1 MDKQLK
7 VDLVMAQGI
16 TFLAKGKSNHWIA
29 MDGPEEFGGSSA
41 GSKPME
47 ILLMGLAGCTGMDV
61 VTILNKKRVNLVDFK
76 MELLADRTE
85 EHPQVLTKI
94 TIVYKISGKNI
105 KEADVQR
112 AIELSTEKYCGA
124 INTLK
129 HSVEIIQ
136 NYEII
141 EV

>member
-1 MDKQLK
+1 MDKQIK

-16 TFLAKGKSNHWIA
+16 TFLAKGNSNHWVA

-47 ILLMGLAGCTGMDV
+47 MFMMGLAGCTGMDV
-61 VTILNKKRVNLVDFK
+61 VTILNKKRVNLIDFK
-76 MELLADRTE
+76 MELLADRKE
-85 EHPQVLTKI
+85 EYPQVLTKI
-94 TIVYKISGKNI
+94 TIVYKIYGKNI
-105 KEADVQR
+105 KEADVKR
-112 AIELSTEKYCGA
+112 AIELSTDKYCGA

-129 HSVEIIQ
+129 HTVEIIQ
-136 NYEII
+136 NYEIF

>member
-1 MDKQLK
+1 MDKQIK

-16 TFLAKGKSNHWIA
+16 TFLAKGKSNHWVT

-47 ILLMGLAGCTGMDV
+47 MLLMGLAGCTGMDV

-76 MELLADRTE
+76 MELLADRAE

-94 TIVYKISGKNI
+94 TIVYKISGKNV
-105 KEADVQR
+105 KESDVQR

>member
-1 MDKQLK
+1 MDKQIK

-16 TFLAKGKSNHWIA
+16 TFLAKGKSNHWVT

-47 ILLMGLAGCTGMDV
+47 MLLMGLAGCTGMDV

-76 MELLADRTE
+76 MELLADRAE

-94 TIVYKISGKNI
+94 TIVYKISGKNV
-105 KEADVQR
+105 KESDVQR

-129 HSVEIIQ
+129 HNVEIIQ

-141 EV
+141 QV

>member
-1 MDKQLK
+1 MDKQIK

-16 TFLAKGKSNHWIA
+16 TFLAKGNSNHWVA

-47 ILLMGLAGCTGMDV
+47 MFMMGLAGCTGMDV
-61 VTILNKKRVNLVDFK
+61 VTILNKKRVNLIDFK
-76 MELLADRTE
+76 MELLADRKE
-85 EHPQVLTKI
+85 EYPQVLTKI
-94 TIVYKISGKNI
+94 TIVYKIYGKNI
-105 KEADVQR
+105 KEADVKR
-112 AIELSTEKYCGA
+112 AIELSTDKYCGA

-129 HSVEIIQ
+129 HTVEIVE
-136 NYEII
+136 NYEIF